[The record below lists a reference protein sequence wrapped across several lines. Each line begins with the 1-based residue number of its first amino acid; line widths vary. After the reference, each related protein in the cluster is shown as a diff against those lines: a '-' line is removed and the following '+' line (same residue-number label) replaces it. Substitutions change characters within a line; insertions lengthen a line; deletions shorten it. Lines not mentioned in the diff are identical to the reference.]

1 MDSCQCPRSING
13 YYQYAC
19 CQGKCRAC
27 KNIDLPQINAL
38 TTDVL
43 RTFYQF
49 EITKT
54 KYQCKKTGIEKL
66 SLMTERVEHKESIK
80 DIYGRL
86 VKMKHSYLKHRYQVT
101 NDKFEWQNIL
111 NTSNDYGTIFHLDYS
126 ENLCGTPKYEPQ

>member
-1 MDSCQCPRSING
+1 MYGTVISMKPFYITYATEKETVLCMCKLCLNARLLFNPLMENGKSSGGTTFSSITEFFMDSCQCPRSING

-54 KYQCKKTGIEKL
+54 KYQCKKTGI
-66 SLMTERVEHKESIK
+66 
-80 DIYGRL
+80 
-86 VKMKHSYLKHRYQVT
+86 
-101 NDKFEWQNIL
+101 
-111 NTSNDYGTIFHLDYS
+111 
-126 ENLCGTPKYEPQ
+126 